1 MAATWTSSE
10 WMWSCS
16 DSDRALVV
24 TETETFPMTTPCAS
38 HGCGWGPASQTHT
51 HSYTHTATHTQL
63 HTHTATH
70 TQLHHT
76 HSYTHTA
83 THTQLHTHSY
93 THTPVHATARPRGGR
108 DLVTPVCAPVH
119 AARWVWCVA
128 GRARL
133 GISRAQ
139 RAGAWVCRA
148 VSSGHNATPANH
160 PYVPVAIAGRFP
172 CSGCRAAQ
180 RGGRLSRW
188 WMRTCV
194 HAGEATAAVPWRQ
207 RRGLRTVC
215 LPFEPRP
222 RSPPT
227 QRAGR

>member
-108 DLVTPVCAPVH
+108 DLVTPACAPVL

-148 VSSGHNATPANH
+148 VSSKFWPQCNASQP
-160 PYVPVAIAGRFP
+160 PVRTGGDCGTFP
-172 CSGCRAAQ
+172 LLGLSSSTA
-180 RGGRLSRW
+180 RGPPFAMVDAYL
-188 WMRTCV
+188 C
-194 HAGEATAAVPWRQ
+194 A
-207 RRGLRTVC
+207 RG
-215 LPFEPRP
+215 
-222 RSPPT
+222 
-227 QRAGR
+227 